1 MNPVIETLSR
11 LVEINSINPEWA
23 GPGEREAA
31 TFVRE
36 FFERAGIE
44 VWEEE
49 VLPNRPNI
57 IARLPGVN
65 PDRRIVLEAHMDVV
79 SVADMT
85 IPPFEPRI
93 EDGLLYGR
101 GSCDT
106 KAGLAAMMQAMVALK
121 ESGQTPP
128 CDIWLGAVVDE
139 EHAYRGVVSLIET
152 LEKTGPTPEA
162 AVVAEPTQLR
172 VVRANKGALRWKIA
186 TRGVS
191 AHSSKPHLGKSAI
204 TAMAK
209 VVLALEA
216 DEQLLAKREPHPL
229 VGPPTCSIG
238 VIAGGAQVNFVP
250 EHCEITLDRRMLPGE
265 TAEGVIAHYEHLLD
279 RVRSENPDIDV
290 KIQPPYL
297 ADEAMETP
305 ADAEVVNAMSRV
317 LAELGHDPEPCGVPF
332 GCDCSKLSRAGI
344 PSVIFGPGSIDQ
356 AHGAVE
362 FVEIKQV
369 EAAFEFYKR
378 FLMEFGSDSAA

>member
-1 MNPVIETLSR
+1 MSAVIDLLSD
-11 LVEINSINPEWA
+11 LVAINSINPEWD
-23 GPGEREAA
+23 GPGECDVA
-31 TFVRE
+31 TYVRE

-57 IARLPGVN
+57 IAKLPGV
-65 PDRRIVLEAHMDVV
+65 DSSRRLVLEAHMDVV
-79 SVADMT
+79 SVDDMT

-106 KAGLAAMMQAMVALK
+106 KAGLAAMMQAMAALK

-139 EHAYRGVVSLIET
+139 EHAYRGVLSFIET
-152 LEKTGPTPEA
+152 LERTGPTPAA

-172 VVRANKGALRWKIA
+172 VVRANKGVLRWKIA

-204 TAMAK
+204 TAMAR
-209 VVLALEA
+209 VILALEE
-216 DEQLLAKREPHPL
+216 DQQPPREPHPL

-238 VIAGGAQVNFVP
+238 VIEGGAQVNFVP

-265 TAEGVIAHYEHLLD
+265 TADGVIAHYEQLLD
-279 RVRSENPDIDV
+279 RVRAENPGLEV
-290 KIQPPYL
+290 EQHPPHL
-297 ADEAMETP
+297 TDEAMETP
-305 ADAEVVNAMSRV
+305 ADADVVQAISAA
-317 LAELGHDPEPCGVPF
+317 LAELGHNPEPCGVPF
-332 GCDCSKLSRAGI
+332 GCDCTKLSRAGI

-362 FVEIKQV
+362 FVDIAQV
-369 EAAFEFYKR
+369 EAALAFYER
-378 FLMEFGSDSAA
+378 FLMQFGA